1 MDWLGLAAGA
11 ALIAGWLALGALLVA
26 GSRRIR
32 LLAEVLRQD
41 APQDGPPPLE
51 VPIAA
56 LPTLSIIVTAR
67 NEAGAIEG
75 TVERLLRQRYPGL
88 QVIVVDDRST
98 DGTSEILDRLKG
110 AAGGRLDVVHN
121 RDLPPGWL
129 GKCHACRTGA
139 ERARGD
145 FLLFLDGDVALADED
160 LLARVL
166 RYAERRH
173 IDHLAVV
180 PDLRPVTP
188 LQAALLSAFDQ
199 VMLIEQ
205 RAFEMDLD
213 LPRGG
218 GGVGAFNLIR
228 RSAYERIGGHQI
240 LRMEIADDHR
250 LGILLKESGAR
261 QRIMSGLGLVRCPW
275 HRGAL
280 GTIRGLEK
288 NLFAGLRYSVPNL
301 VTQTIG
307 AAFLHVGPT
316 LLALMGRSFRATVP
330 LLVQASILLL
340 VALAS
345 RRRLAYNP
353 LALFVM
359 YPLSLIL
366 FTGAV
371 WNSALATL
379 RQGGVLWRDTFYPL
393 ADLRAGAIP
402 RGAGRRYLVRLTD
415 GPAGGRRPA
424 P

>member
-1 MDWLGLAAGA
+1 MHWLGLAPGTV
-11 ALIAGWLALGALLVA
+11 LITSWLALGALLVA
-26 GSRRIR
+26 GSRRVR

-41 APQDGPPPLE
+41 ASQDDAPPRDG
-51 VPIAA
+51 AATA
-56 LPTLSIIVTAR
+56 LPALSIIVTAR

-98 DGTSEILDRLKG
+98 DGTSGILDRLKG

-121 RDLPPGWL
+121 RELPPGWL

-145 FLLFLDGDVALADED
+145 FLLFLDGDVALADEH

-166 RYAERRH
+166 RYAERRR

-180 PDLRPVTP
+180 PDLRPVSP

-199 VMLIEQ
+199 VMLVEQ

-228 RSAYERIGGHQI
+228 RGAYERIGGHQL

-288 NLFAGLRYSVPNL
+288 NLFAGLRYSVPML
-301 VTQTIG
+301 VVQTVG
-307 AAFLHVGPT
+307 AALLHLGPA
-316 LLALMGRSFRATVP
+316 LLALFGRSFWATVP
-330 LLVQASILLL
+330 LLVQALILLL
-340 VALAS
+340 VSVVS

-353 LALFVM
+353 LALFIM
-359 YPLSLIL
+359 YPLSLAL
-366 FTGAV
+366 FTWAV

-393 ADLRAGAIP
+393 ADLRAGAVP
-402 RGAGRRYLVRLTD
+402 RGAGRRYLLRLSD
-415 GPAGGRRPA
+415 GPAGGRRPS